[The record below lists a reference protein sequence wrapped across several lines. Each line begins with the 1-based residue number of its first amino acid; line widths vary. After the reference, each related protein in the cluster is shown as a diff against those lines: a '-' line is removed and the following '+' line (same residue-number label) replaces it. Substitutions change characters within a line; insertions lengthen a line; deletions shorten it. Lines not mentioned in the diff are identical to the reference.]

1 MLVKSLYLLIAGILL
16 AGIAWYFI
24 PRSEFSV
31 KSYTYKQ
38 TPQGKL
44 KLEIHFP
51 HQWTAQDQRP
61 IAVFFFGGAWI
72 SGGIEHFRWQADY
85 LARRGMLA
93 ARVDYRVD
101 SRQGTLPNEAV
112 ADGRD
117 AIRWLRE
124 NASRLGIDPD
134 RVVAAGGS
142 SGGHIA
148 ASTTVAEQQANQHI
162 YSAIPN
168 LLVLFNPVLDLE
180 NPTVEMGFSQREQE
194 LIELMGPDT
203 ALTISP
209 NHQINNNT
217 PPTLFLMGGDDPLLE
232 QAKDYVA
239 KAQLFNVQTSLYV
252 AANQDHG
259 FFNWD
264 PWREATMIVMD
275 RFLSDYGYLQG
286 KIPVNQT
293 KAQLTHITDDH
304 YPPRNPATAP
314 TDSTQLP

>member
-1 MLVKSLYLLIAGILL
+1 MLTKSFYILIAGILI
-16 AGIAWYFI
+16 AGLIWYFS
-24 PRSEFSV
+24 PRSEFAV

-72 SGGIEHFRWQADY
+72 SGGIQHFSWQADY

-101 SRQGTLPNEAV
+101 SRHGTLPNEAV
-112 ADGRD
+112 SDGRD

-124 NASRLGIDPD
+124 NASKLGIDPA
-134 RVVAAGGS
+134 RIVAAGGS

-148 ASTTVAEQQANQHI
+148 ASATITESSPSQHSP
-162 YSAIPN
+162 SAAPN
-168 LLVLFNPVLDLE
+168 LLALFNPVLDLE
-180 NPTVEMGFSQREQE
+180 NPTFEMGFSQREQE

-203 ALTISP
+203 AHRISP
-209 NHQINNNT
+209 NQHINPNT
-217 PPTLFLMGGDDPLLE
+217 PATLFLMGGDDPLLE
-232 QAKDYVA
+232 QAKDYVE
-239 KAQLFNVQTSLYV
+239 KARQFNVQTSLHV

-259 FFNWD
+259 FFNRD
-264 PWREATMIVMD
+264 PWREATMITMVC
-275 RFLSDYGYLQG
+275 FLTDHGYLQG
-286 KIPVNQT
+286 ERPINHSTTQLIP
-293 KAQLTHITDDH
+293 ITDDH
-304 YPPRNPATAP
+304 YPPQNPAN
-314 TDSTQLP
+314 DR